1 MNCAF
6 ILVVTER
13 CLLVTVTVNLPSYTG
28 VPRTP
33 NTQMNCPHHVMEGD
47 TLTCD
52 CTTTDPGSPPSVLQW
67 SGFNS
72 HQLTVHNVTRDMDGA
87 VYNCTQTWNTSV
99 VGFVNYTMQVHYP
112 PSPLIITGYNPSHVL
127 TAGDSVSLTCSV
139 SGGNP
144 PVKNITFYCRRRDTN
159 VTGEFNPTTSSST
172 LTIERLEVS
181 DNGTECVCTAS
192 WQTNRTRASL
202 SLTVS
207 VVEEHINILYED
219 SDLFMKTRQPSCS
232 TTPSALSSPAAPST
246 STFTVKTD
254 EQETSFGYSSVELR
268 TDEQTTSF
276 GHASVDNK
284 TDEQKIS
291 FGYASVELK
300 TDEEETSAG
309 YASVDSGSPVKSAP
323 RFALVNTDAAG
334 TSAGYSEVELEGST
348 NAKETAAKSSAVST
362 ERRFVLEDR
371 SGVSLFSPY
380 SDVDPAYASAE
391 DVFPS
396 PPPCFTNRRFTIAD
410 HSGSGLPS
418 HYVNCP
424 SNFDDTKPPSF
435 CQPSSDGS
443 ANSGAYAVV
452 NKVPKHARASQP
464 PAYEYAKVNK
474 KGRSRSA
481 VYTQV
486 ERKKRAEHPPAS
498 DRQSDFLHNVQV
510 ETETQRQPGD
520 IQ

>member
-1 MNCAF
+1 TISPQEKGTISDCG
-6 ILVVTER
+6 LTENAGDW
-13 CLLVTVTVNLPSYTG
+13 TVSGSCRIQVDGITNDSYACRWSQSTS
-28 VPRTP
+28 
-33 NTQMNCPHHVMEGD
+33 GD
-47 TLTCD
+47 TWSTSFTAD
-52 CTTTDPGSPPSVLQW
+52 DPEARV
-67 SGFNS
+67 
-72 HQLTVHNVTRDMDGA
+72 
-87 VYNCTQTWNTSV
+87 NTSGHCIFTRSLPPEEDV
-99 VGFVNYTMQVHYP
+99 YTYFLHYQPAHEERHMVG
-112 PSPLIITGYNPSHVL
+112 
-127 TAGDSVSLTCSV
+127 
-139 SGGNP
+139 
-144 PVKNITFYCRRRDTN
+144 NITISK
-159 VTGEFNPTTSSST
+159 EM
-172 LTIERLEVS
+172 
-181 DNGTECVCTAS
+181 A
-192 WQTNRTRASL
+192 
-202 SLTVS
+202 TV
-207 VVEEHINILYED
+207 VVKLKFVQELVEEHINILYED

-254 EQETSFGYSSVELR
+254 EQETSFGYSSVELK

-300 TDEEETSAG
+300 TNEEETSAG

-396 PPPCFTNRRFTIAD
+396 PPPCSTNRRITIAD

-424 SNFDDTKPPSF
+424 SNFDDTKPPSL
-435 CQPSSDGS
+435 CQPFSD

-481 VYTQV
+481 VYNQV
-486 ERKKRAEHPPAS
+486 ERKKRAEHPPAP
-498 DRQSDFLHNVQV
+498 DRQSDFVHNVQV
-510 ETETQRQPGD
+510 ETEAQRQPGD
-520 IQ
+520 IQHVVHAADGGESKDSTLNVEVQQLPSSDVGDVQHKLTGAAREEQHVNESD